1 MAILE
6 PSAQPW
12 GQQRTTLTKELTRKL
27 LNCRKKLGCEVKQKH
42 LSRYMQLV
50 ANSGYNVCFRMEV
63 LKSGLVGYN
72 RILAADSAGTRPIY
86 RMKQWQASSRWME
99 KKRRKKNWLGSFWKL
114 CVFFPAMPRSELKK
128 RMQCKEEESRA
139 GGREAWPIK
148 IIEMVSKTLEQTL
161 VKPDPFNG
169 NVCSDKKCLHNS
181 NDDNKL
187 NCRRNCICY
196 KITCLICLKDGKS
209 GDMSSCYNG
218 ESEKTRRGRPR
229 W

>member
-1 MAILE
+1 MFCKSGKPCLPIREPSTHFVEESLAGEGPFPASRMVQQLQFKFNRKHMAILE

-99 KKRRKKNWLGSFWKL
+99 KKRRKKN
-114 CVFFPAMPRSELKK
+114 
-128 RMQCKEEESRA
+128 
-139 GGREAWPIK
+139 
-148 IIEMVSKTLEQTL
+148 
-161 VKPDPFNG
+161 
-169 NVCSDKKCLHNS
+169 
-181 NDDNKL
+181 
-187 NCRRNCICY
+187 
-196 KITCLICLKDGKS
+196 
-209 GDMSSCYNG
+209 
-218 ESEKTRRGRPR
+218 
-229 W
+229 